1 MYFLSYQFNMLMFMY
16 LFNFIVMFQPY
27 YNCNFSYFSFLPRL
41 AIGYF
46 AGKD

>member
-1 MYFLSYQFNMLMFMY
+1 MYSMSYLFNMLMFMY

-27 YNCNFSYFSFLPRL
+27 YSNFFYFSFLARL

>member
-1 MYFLSYQFNMLMFMY
+1 MSCQFDNLMFVY
-16 LFNFIVMFQPY
+16 LFNFIVMFQP
-27 YNCNFSYFSFLPRL
+27 NHIIVTFVYFSFPPRL